1 MNLDELKNIWEETSD
16 RENEK
21 WNINYPLLK
30 EASIGKARS
39 LLSEFKFTAIFET
52 ISYAIFWI
60 CVLGFIVEHWNDP
73 LFAAAGILLG
83 LDAMAGLL
91 WGIYKWREVLSIS
104 YDLPLAEAQKKI
116 ARFQWYNR
124 KEIELLVVFVPLF
137 FVLFSIVAAKSFL
150 GLNLFELL
158 PFWKYPLIG
167 SVVVGFLMYWILEKF
182 PDRKLEE
189 ARGFLEE
196 IKGYAKE

>member
-1 MNLDELKNIWEETSD
+1 MNLDELKNIWQETSD
-16 RENEK
+16 RENK
-21 WNINYPLLK
+21 QWNINYPLLK

-52 ISYAIFWI
+52 ISCAIFWI
-60 CVLGFIVEHWNDP
+60 CVLGFIVDHWNEP

-83 LDAMAGLL
+83 LDAIAGLL
-91 WGIYKWREVLSIS
+91 WGIYKWREVESIGF
-104 YDLPLAEAQKKI
+104 DLPLAEAQKKI
-116 ARFQWYNR
+116 ARFQLYNR
-124 KEIELLVVFVPLF
+124 REIEWLVVMVPLF

-167 SVVVGFLMYWILEKF
+167 SAVVGFLMYWILEKF
-182 PDRKLEE
+182 PDKKLEKARTFLQEIE
-189 ARGFLEE
+189 AYE
-196 IKGYAKE
+196 KE